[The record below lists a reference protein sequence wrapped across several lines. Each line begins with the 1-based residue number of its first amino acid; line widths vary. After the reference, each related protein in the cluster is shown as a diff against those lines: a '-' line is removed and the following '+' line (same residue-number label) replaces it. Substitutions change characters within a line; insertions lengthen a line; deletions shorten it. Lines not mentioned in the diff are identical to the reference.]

1 MKDGIEKRQKLA
13 KQELEETLA
22 GINKQERDTL
32 KKMEE
37 AEKKGVKITPEEKK
51 AVKTNAQQQRLVAY
65 QQYAK
70 DLYAIDKEF
79 QEKDLK
85 SWIEYNKEYGTYQQK
100 RTAIMKEYALKSSQ
114 EDSVRMIR
122 SCWPSSVT
130 KHCPLLILQSSRT
143 SSIGMLSSVIWNV

>member
-1 MKDGIEKRQKLA
+1 
-13 KQELEETLA
+13 

-37 AEKKGVKITPEEKK
+37 AEKNQGVKSTPEEKK

-100 RTAIMKEYALKSSQ
+100 RAAIMKEYTLKSSQ
-114 EDSVRMIR
+114 EGLNEYD
-122 SCWPSSVT
+122 
-130 KHCPLLILQSSRT
+130 KKLLAKQRDEA
-143 SSIGMLSSVIWNV
+143 